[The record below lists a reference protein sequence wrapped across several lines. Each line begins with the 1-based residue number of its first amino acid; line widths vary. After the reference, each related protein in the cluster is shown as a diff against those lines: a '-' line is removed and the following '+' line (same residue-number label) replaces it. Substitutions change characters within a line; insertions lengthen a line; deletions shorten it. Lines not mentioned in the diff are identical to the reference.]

1 MVFFSMVQHGGDNQT
16 HHGNLMKR
24 SGRIGGISIIS
35 AESELSLDAH
45 LLLQEPNGRIPKNR
59 LKHSPS
65 TLGTHQMEVELTP
78 CCYRKVVFQ
87 LQRDHAIH
95 FHFHV
100 TQRVPKSNPFNS
112 SARGRPPH
120 AAVARTHDTTTAVH
134 RARPTNH

>member
-1 MVFFSMVQHGGDNQT
+1 MVQHGGDNQT

-87 LQRDHAIH
+87 LQRDMPSTSI
-95 FHFHV
+95 
-100 TQRVPKSNPFNS
+100 SM
-112 SARGRPPH
+112 
-120 AAVARTHDTTTAVH
+120 
-134 RARPTNH
+134 